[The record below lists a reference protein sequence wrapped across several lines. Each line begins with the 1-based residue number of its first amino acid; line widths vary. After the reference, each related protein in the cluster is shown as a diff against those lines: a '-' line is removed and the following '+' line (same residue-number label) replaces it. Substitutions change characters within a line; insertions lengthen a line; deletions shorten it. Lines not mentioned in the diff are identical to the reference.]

1 MLSISIAAI
10 VLVVFFVVF
19 FVVVLRYC
27 LRNGR
32 QDANASAD
40 RPIELMR
47 KSPLGRWR
55 Y

>member
-10 VLVVFFVVF
+10 VLVVF